1 MTSYVM
7 AIFRKM
13 LKKIRLKTVIS
24 PKVGLRETPD
34 WFYSIARMSISIF
47 KQKTAIKNFFAWV

>member
-1 MTSYVM
+1 MTSYVI

-13 LKKIRLKTVIS
+13 LKKIRIKTVIS

-47 KQKTAIKNFFAWV
+47 KQKTVIK